1 MRAVKLWT
9 KHCHW
14 HKGPFT
20 KWTAFKP
27 RHKLEVYFV
36 SEKYLIETVIGSSDT
51 SHMSS
56 VEWSVTSFIP
66 GNFEKYSL
74 VWNLFDLSVWVWP
87 SRVAVKL
94 FSDLGNG
101 QHRSCTWI
109 QIIYDT
115 KLIIHVCIST
125 YFLYQWIF
133 LVRNSINNSDEAK
146 KIIFVKIL
154 RVFNISEGHFSHWH
168 VFWKSQ
174 MSFISFPTIHN
185 ISYQYWTFF
194 FIQNGKYLK
203 I

>member
-1 MRAVKLWT
+1 MRAVHFFVKLWT

-36 SEKYLIETVIGSSDT
+36 TEKYLIETVIGSSDT

-146 KIIFVKIL
+146 KDHICQDIESV
-154 RVFNISEGHFSHWH
+154 
-168 VFWKSQ
+168 
-174 MSFISFPTIHN
+174 
-185 ISYQYWTFF
+185 QYIWRA
-194 FIQNGKYLK
+194 L
-203 I
+203 